1 SQPGLTAGAGSISTP
16 FSSQGSRPPP
26 PRRIRVRIAHRNR
39 GDMEVMRDIGSRIGR
54 YRLSRYASPTDPL
67 RRHLRWFWL
76 AAVVWIVWAG
86 LLSKGSFYRLWR
98 LDAER
103 QRIERELE
111 QTRGDIAALEK
122 ANKDPRLKRE

>member
-1 SQPGLTAGAGSISTP
+1 
-16 FSSQGSRPPP
+16 
-26 PRRIRVRIAHRNR
+26 
-39 GDMEVMRDIGSRIGR
+39 MEVMRDIGSRIGR

-67 RRHLRWFWL
+67 RWHLRWFWL
-76 AAVVWIVWAG
+76 AAVLWIVWAG

-111 QTRGDIAALEK
+111 QTRGDIVALEK
-122 ANKDPRLKRE
+122 ASKDPRLKREWAERQARHAGMARAGEIIYRIRETEPPPTER